1 MARLPFGQ
9 MANAAPHSS
18 VVPRWQRSLLSAAL
32 LAEAERTDDESGTRA
47 AGRSLL
53 DWVVDIAAFVFAV
66 GVGLAVL
73 ISTWSE
79 HGQVVAVLD
88 AICGSL
94 ACLALWVRRSR
105 PWVVGVTVIGVSA
118 FSSMAAGAA
127 LIAAYTVA
135 VHCSLRRLMG
145 IAVLSLCASAI
156 YASLYVKGSGSYS
169 FGNLL
174 VGVLFTGLAI
184 GWGLFARARRELV
197 VSLNDR
203 ARRVEAEQRDRVEQA
218 RRAERTLIAREMHD
232 VLAHRLSLLSVH
244 AGALE
249 FRPDAPAEEIERAA
263 GVIRDSAHAALQ
275 ELREVIGLLRE
286 LDPESDEGPEPPQP
300 TLAEVPALVDE
311 SREAGMEVRLKVEL
325 DKPEAVGAAAGRT
338 VFRVVQEG
346 LTNARKHAPGSLVDV
361 EIAGDSSGQ
370 LTAAVVTRPRVGTSV
385 GQAAAPLP
393 GTGSG
398 LVGLAERV
406 TLAGGRLAHGHTVG
420 GGYALRATLPPA
432 S

>member
-1 MARLPFGQ
+1 
-9 MANAAPHSS
+9 
-18 VVPRWQRSLLSAAL
+18 
-32 LAEAERTDDESGTRA
+32 
-47 AGRSLL
+47 
-53 DWVVDIAAFVFAV
+53 
-66 GVGLAVL
+66 VL
-73 ISTWSE
+73 
-79 HGQVVAVLD
+79 G
-88 AICGSL
+88 
-94 ACLALWVRRSR
+94 
-105 PWVVGVTVIGVSA
+105 
-118 FSSMAAGAA
+118 
-127 LIAAYTVA
+127 
-135 VHCSLRRLMG
+135 
-145 IAVLSLCASAI
+145 
-156 YASLYVKGSGSYS
+156 
-169 FGNLL
+169 
-174 VGVLFTGLAI
+174 
-184 GWGLFARARRELV
+184 
-197 VSLNDR
+197 
-203 ARRVEAEQRDRVEQA
+203 RVEQA

-300 TLAEVPALVDE
+300 TLGDVPALVDE
-311 SREAGMEVRLKVEL
+311 SREAGMEVRLNVQVDE
-325 DKPEAVGAAAGRT
+325 PQAVGAAAGRT

-361 EIAGDSSGQ
+361 EIARDSSGQ
-370 LTAAVVTRPRVGTSV
+370 LTAAVVTRPRVGTIV

-406 TLAGGRLAHGHTVG
+406 TLTGGRLAHGHTVG
-420 GGYALRATLPPA
+420 GGYALRATLPPT

>member
-1 MARLPFGQ
+1 MAH
-9 MANAAPHSS
+9 ASPHSS

-32 LAEAERTDDESGTRA
+32 VAEAERTDDESGTRA
-47 AGRSLL
+47 PGRSLL
-53 DWVVDIAAFVFAV
+53 DWVVDIAAFVLAVAV
-66 GVGLAVL
+66 GVAVL

-79 HGQVVAVLD
+79 HAQAFAVLD
-88 AICGSL
+88 AVCGSL

-135 VHCSLRRLMG
+135 VHCSLRRLAG
-145 IAVLSLCASAI
+145 IAALSLTASGI
-156 YASLYVKGSGSYS
+156 YAGLYVKAGSYS
-169 FGNLL
+169 FADLL
-174 VGVLFTGLAI
+174 IGVLLTGLAI

-249 FRPDAPAEEIERAA
+249 FRPDAPPEEIERAA

-300 TLAEVPALVDE
+300 TLADLPALIDE
-311 SREAGMEVRLKVEL
+311 SREAGMEVRLKFEL
-325 DKPEAVGAAAGRT
+325 EEPTAVPPAVGRT

-361 EIAGDSSGQ
+361 EIARDSAGQ
-370 LTAAVVTRPRVGTSV
+370 LTAAVVTRPRVGTIA

-398 LVGLAERV
+398 LVGLGERV

-420 GGYALRATLPPA
+420 GGYALRATLPPTP
-432 S
+432 